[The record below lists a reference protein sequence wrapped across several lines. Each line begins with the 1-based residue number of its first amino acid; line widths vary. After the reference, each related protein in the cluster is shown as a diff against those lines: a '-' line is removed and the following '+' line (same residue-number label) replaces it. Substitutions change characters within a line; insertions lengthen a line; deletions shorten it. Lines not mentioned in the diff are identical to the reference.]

1 MWKRNPSP
9 ARARGY
15 PARHPPGEEQQRPCE
30 QRAETPSLLQS
41 PALPTRLLIKRKRRR
56 FRSFPKKARSLLGSC
71 ASPGIF
77 FFFIR
82 GFSGVFNA
90 AGSSRRDPGRI
101 SLLSDSRSHIMGIWV
116 DFNILH
122 FSTLIHATPGE

>member
-9 ARARGY
+9 ARSRGY

-77 FFFIR
+77 FFLSADFP
-82 GFSGVFNA
+82 A
-90 AGSSRRDPGRI
+90 CLTQPGRP
-101 SLLSDSRSHIMGIWV
+101 GG
-116 DFNILH
+116 
-122 FSTLIHATPGE
+122 TLAESPC

>member
-9 ARARGY
+9 ACARGY
-15 PARHPPGEEQQRPCE
+15 LARHPPGEEQQWPCE
-30 QRAETPSLLQS
+30 QRAEPSALLQS
-41 PALPTRLLIKRKRRR
+41 PALPPRLLIKRKRRR

-77 FFFIR
+77 FIR
-82 GFSGVFNA
+82 GFSGVFNT

-101 SLLSDSRSHIMGIWV
+101 SLLSDSHSHIMGIWV